1 MSNISTFDEFINLS
15 ENLNDPVL
23 IALRAAKEQRK
34 TDLKFAKELMKKRV
48 YGKKREALEDR
59 LDEIYRELRD
69 LRLEKTELYREM
81 ESEAGEKG
89 DSWSDADGNRYG
101 KDINA
106 IDDKI
111 AALIAKRSE
120 IETKLAF

>member
-81 ESEAGEKG
+81 EAEAGEKG
-89 DSWSDADGNRYG
+89 SSWSDADGNRYG
-101 KDINA
+101 QEINA

>member
-1 MSNISTFDEFINLS
+1 MKNLHTFEQFVN

-69 LRLEKTELYREM
+69 LRLEKTELYQEM
-81 ESEAGEKG
+81 EAEAGEKG
-89 DSWSDADGNRYG
+89 NSWSDADGNRYG

-111 AALIAKRSE
+111 SALIAKRSE

>member
-1 MSNISTFDEFINLS
+1 MPTISTFQEFINLS

-69 LRLEKTELYREM
+69 LRSEKTELYREM
-81 ESEAGEKG
+81 EAEAGEKG

-101 KDINA
+101 KEINA

-111 AALIAKRSE
+111 AALISKRSE

>member
-1 MSNISTFDEFINLS
+1 MKNLHTFEQFVN

-59 LDEIYRELRD
+59 LDEIYQELRD
-69 LRLEKTELYREM
+69 LRSEKTELYQEM
-81 ESEAGEKG
+81 EAEAGEKG
-89 DSWSDADGNRYG
+89 SSWSDADGNRYG
-101 KDINA
+101 QEINS